1 MQKFARILVIAVL
14 AAFAAGSVVHV
25 ASATTMSVKMA
36 LSDTGAMD
44 MADCE
49 GCGSS
54 GGDGDGGLTCDI
66 VCLAPLL
73 ANLSPDGVL
82 AVSPGASPTSPA
94 FYDFVGRTGPP
105 EPYPPRTL
113 I

>member
-1 MQKFARILVIAVL
+1 MQKLARILVMAVL
-14 AAFAAGSVVHV
+14 TVFAVGSVVHV
-25 ASATTMSVKMA
+25 ASSTTMSVKMA
-36 LSDTGAMD
+36 LSDTGTMD

-54 GGDGDGGLTCDI
+54 GGDGDDGLTCDI

-73 ANLSPDGVL
+73 ANLIPDGVL
-82 AVSPGASPTSPA
+82 AVGPGASPTGPD